1 MTAFDF
7 LIYVGFSAV
16 GVFVG
21 TFIIRWRYKDKPQN
35 KKKLYSAMAVAF
47 LVILAALCWSDIG
60 ERKFDREVFESEAF
74 LSELEEWA
82 RNGYD
87 EGYYEGYRDG
97 LVDGKKI
104 AND

>member
-21 TFIIRWRYKDKPQN
+21 TFIIRW
-35 KKKLYSAMAVAF
+35 KKKMYSAMAVAF
-47 LVILAALCWSDIG
+47 LVILAALCWSDMG